1 MNANY
6 SQIVL
11 RGFRVNWKL
20 YDYGL
25 CLYLWYTC
33 KNFHLDIFQNAS
45 NCLFVNLIICNYIF
59 LTMSC
64 VIFTSLP
71 LLLYLS
77 SHDICT
83 LLMFKVNE
91 DHRAHGSIKILSV
104 GGMRRRPKVDKRG

>member
-25 CLYLWYTC
+25 CLYLWYMQKLSFGYFSKC
-33 KNFHLDIFQNAS
+33 IK
-45 NCLFVNLIICNYIF
+45 LFVGKPIFCNYIF